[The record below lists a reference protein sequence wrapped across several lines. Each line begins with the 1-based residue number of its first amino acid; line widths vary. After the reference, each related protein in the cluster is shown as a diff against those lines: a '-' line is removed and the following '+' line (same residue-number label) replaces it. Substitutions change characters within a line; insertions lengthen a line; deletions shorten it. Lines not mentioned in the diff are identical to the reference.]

1 MSSSAFVIETA
12 TTTAGIAV
20 ADGDGF
26 RFFASHP
33 WYSPL
38 EGRRF
43 GSIAAAERAVRQRE
57 VSLSVN
63 GGRRQDSR
71 GEVFRSFGAC
81 YDMTA

>member
-1 MSSSAFVIETA
+1 MSSTAFVIETA

-20 ADGDGF
+20 ADGDGY

-33 WYSPL
+33 CYGTL

-43 GSIAAAERAVRQRE
+43 TSIAAAERAARQRE
-57 VSLSVN
+57 AALAGN

-81 YDMTA
+81 CGMVA